1 MEQQSGNGLGVAA
14 LVCGILGIVGSFIP
28 IVCYFTLVLAI
39 LGIIFGVKARKM
51 LDSELRETQTAN
63 YFSGLYPTDCAVP
76 SANAWFCRKYCTLPV
91 RVFI

>member
-1 MEQQSGNGLGVAA
+1 MKLLREEGKRAVDK
-14 LVCGILGIVGSFIP
+14 LVIK
-28 IVCYFTLVLAI
+28 
-39 LGIIFGVKARKM
+39 KARLDQTDEINEIVSQM

-76 SANAWFCRKYCTLPV
+76 SANAWSCRKYCTLPV